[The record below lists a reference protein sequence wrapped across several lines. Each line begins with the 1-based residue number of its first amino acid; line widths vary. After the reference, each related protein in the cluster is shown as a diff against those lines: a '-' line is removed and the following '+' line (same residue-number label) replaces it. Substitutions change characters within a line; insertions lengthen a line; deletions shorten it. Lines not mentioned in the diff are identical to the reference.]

1 MCSGSFKMHLVAD
14 DRKPSSNWLNT
25 KVLAYFTYQST
36 LSFCWFNSVTQS
48 CHERSWSLF
57 FSSHFC
63 FCDISYI
70 LQLHMT
76 QDDYSFLSCS
86 VQEWGPFQKCTQKRK
101 QAFPHAA
108 FTCVVWL
115 FSPWTRNF
123 SKGLWV
129 SLGLIQVGA
138 ICFPESIFN
147 LRQRIYMWKSRCL
160 PK

>member
-1 MCSGSFKMHLVAD
+1 M
-14 DRKPSSNWLNT
+14 
-25 KVLAYFTYQST
+25 
-36 LSFCWFNSVTQS
+36 TQS

-63 FCDISYI
+63 FLWRKLHSSAPYDPGR
-70 LQLHMT
+70 LQLPELFSAGMGSLPEVHSEEKT
-76 QDDYSFLSCS
+76 SFPSY
-86 VQEWGPFQKCTQKRK
+86 
-101 QAFPHAA
+101 AA

-123 SKGLWV
+123 SKGPWV

-147 LRQRIYMWKSRCL
+147 LRQRIYMWKSGCL
-160 PK
+160 PKWKWEGLAEAIRIFIIENQYIWAIDS